1 MKTHAPVIKKKKDRK
16 RPNIFYEEILKE
28 NSNLNKNV
36 MKRTYYFTKEAFPSS
51 LIMQKVINEESFM
64 LNGADFAI
72 HDVNKATNFVDD
84 LIALVNSSN
93 DTGRK
98 LSSSF
103 LEENL
108 MQMSMITTNSLSGKQ
123 REYQEKYLANGKNK
137 NLKTALETQLKRIEK
152 ATAEIKRILNKEEVG
167 IANAVDMNRQVAE
180 KLLYEGNLKKK

>member
-1 MKTHAPVIKKKKDRK
+1 MKTYAPVIKKKKDRK

-84 LIALVNSSN
+84 LIALVNSSK

-123 REYQEKYLANGKNK
+123 RDYQEKYFANGKNK

-180 KLLYEGNLKKK
+180 KLLYEGN